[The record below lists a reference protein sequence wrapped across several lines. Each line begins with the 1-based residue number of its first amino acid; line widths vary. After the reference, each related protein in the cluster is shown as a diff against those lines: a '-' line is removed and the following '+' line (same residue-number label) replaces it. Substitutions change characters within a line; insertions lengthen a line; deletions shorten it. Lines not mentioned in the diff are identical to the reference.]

1 MPLEYTIA
9 DMCEDIADLREG
21 IADIREGIADIR
33 EDIMALHTG
42 IGNVTQMVQ
51 RLEDETA
58 GVQRDIDLDIDDLW
72 RCIIMLGINVLCISL
87 CIDLSSAMNFNYDV
101 ATWLY

>member
-1 MPLEYTIA
+1 
-9 DMCEDIADLREG
+9 
-21 IADIREGIADIR
+21 
-33 EDIMALHTG
+33 
-42 IGNVTQMVQ
+42 
-51 RLEDETA
+51 
-58 GVQRDIDLDIDDLW
+58 VQRDIDLDIDDLW